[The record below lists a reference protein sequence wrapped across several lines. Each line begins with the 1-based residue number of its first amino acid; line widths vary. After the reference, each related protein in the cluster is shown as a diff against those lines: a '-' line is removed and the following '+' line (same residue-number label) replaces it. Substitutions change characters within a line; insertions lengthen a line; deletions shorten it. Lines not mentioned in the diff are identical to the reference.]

1 MVRSNRSACK
11 RLYPEVGEERE
22 SLIAEVAQMIE
33 AKAVVNAKRMA
44 TIESTC
50 KTIKTE
56 ASDAMHDLRVDL
68 REVAK
73 KRKKAEDSF
82 YKLLE
87 TVEYESRFQSF
98 RRSR

>member
-1 MVRSNRSACK
+1 MKYGAIERICNAKGCTQTADSTQTGTA
-11 RLYPEVGEERE
+11 EVGEERE

-33 AKAVVNAKRMA
+33 AKAADNAERMA

-68 REVAK
+68 REV
-73 KRKKAEDSF
+73 
-82 YKLLE
+82 
-87 TVEYESRFQSF
+87 Q
-98 RRSR
+98 